1 MDGRES
7 YTVGD
12 SQGFVKTRNGIIMSL
27 EKLSYS
33 IGILVEGYILGWQ
46 FRHHC
51 LSVEFV
57 VRGTTYR

>member
-1 MDGRES
+1 M
-7 YTVGD
+7 VGD